1 MARSCTCAVFRTGFA
16 QPYRVLSLLARRTG
30 RHERPLVKFASKA
43 RLRLLNVR
51 VSRRTHQRFA
61 SQPICQPACGNPSCK
76 VIFPRITNIAVPRP
90 GGHGVLRVVDRTEPK
105 HFSFGLID
113 PHQDD
118 VPHGPRRD
126 YMDADSLRS
135 SSSRLVDRTEPQHFS
150 FGLIQ
155 SNPQH
160 DDVPHRPVGAVTW
173 PADRIQSSSLSIN
186 KPRRTPA
193 FLIRF
198 DGKAVPHVNMRK
210 LRLVPRFAFPARAK
224 SIP

>member
-1 MARSCTCAVFRTGFA
+1 MARSRTCAVFRTGFA

-43 RLRLLNVR
+43 RLRLLR

-90 GGHGVLRVVDRTEPK
+90 GGHGVLQV
-105 HFSFGLID
+105 
-113 PHQDD
+113 
-118 VPHGPRRD
+118 
-126 YMDADSLRS
+126 
-135 SSSRLVDRTEPQHFS
+135 VDRTEPQHFS